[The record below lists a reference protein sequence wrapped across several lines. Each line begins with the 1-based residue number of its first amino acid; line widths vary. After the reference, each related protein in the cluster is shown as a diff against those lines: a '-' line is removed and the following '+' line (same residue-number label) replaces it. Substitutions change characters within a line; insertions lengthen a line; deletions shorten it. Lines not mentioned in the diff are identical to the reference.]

1 MKLDQSIYRL
11 SQGDKS
17 AFKVIYEDTKKAVYY
32 TALSILKDRHLAED
46 AMQATYLSVI
56 KNAKSYR
63 IGTNARAWI
72 IRIAKNQALNDKKQF
87 DRETAVDESE
97 NVNLFGSY
105 SMDEF
110 GALTDLAAK
119 NLPEDEFN
127 ILMMVAV
134 SGYKRREVASILDM
148 PVSTVTWKYGVALE
162 KMRNLLKN
170 D

>member
-32 TALSILKDRHLAED
+32 TVLSILKDKHRAED
-46 AMQATYLSVI
+46 AMQSAYLSVI
-56 KNAKSYR
+56 KNAKSYQQ
-63 IGTNARAWI
+63 GTNARAWI
-72 IRIAKNQALNDKKQF
+72 IRIAKNQALNDKKLLE
-87 DRETAVDESE
+87 RETCIDESQNE
-97 NVNLFGSY
+97 TMFGSY

-110 GALTDLAAK
+110 SSLTDLAQQ
-119 NLPEDEFN
+119 NLAEDEFN
-127 ILMMVAV
+127 IMMMVAV
-134 SGYKRREVASILDM
+134 SGYKRREVAQILDM